1 MLAAQPQRQPEI
13 EEVGRRNLPWQGKVK
28 CQACPRALPVSLLG
42 GSNSCGD
49 LGEDKPPLANLA
61 PSPPRHCSPSAF
73 PRAVGRV
80 LCVGLPGGGAG
91 GRKAPGRNCTESFEP
106 PPELSQAPA
115 CSTEQAGSPRLSLPS
130 PLFAMHSRSLCPG
143 STEALPSPDFSLL
156 PSHPS
161 AWFLAQPAPVSPLPL
176 PILAGPPPGRCA
188 LPTSRARGDATSSS
202 ASTHSPQALAFAPVA
217 TALAPTLLPAPSPAS
232 LAAPLA
238 PKEEKQRQ
246 CHNFCRHR
254 LPLALPGGGTRARCP
269 FSRPSHPQIAPKK
282 QTSVLLSPPSSF
294 TSPANPK
301 CWSPCHGNVSTALQD
316 GVNQQ
321 NKPPPPPW
329 ARYAAGSPTQCREL
343 GWSPGQHRALGGG
356 DTTQILAHLLPNN
369 PKQARRAQSKQGKKL
384 GDLGAAKRARG
395 KRV

>member
-91 GRKAPGRNCTESFEP
+91 GRQAPGRNCTESFEP

-143 STEALPSPDFSLL
+143 STEALPSPDFSSL

-176 PILAGPPPGRCA
+176 PILAGPPLGAALCPPPVPGA
-188 LPTSRARGDATSSS
+188 MPPPA
-202 ASTHSPQALAFAPVA
+202 
-217 TALAPTLLPAPSPAS
+217 LPAPTAPRPWRLPRWPQLWLPPCFQLPAQPAWPLLQPQKRRNRGNATTSADTGCPSPCPGVAHAPAAPSPDPATPRLPPKSKPAS
-232 LAAPLA
+232 
-238 PKEEKQRQ
+238 
-246 CHNFCRHR
+246 CFH
-254 LPLALPGGGTRARCP
+254 LPAH
-269 FSRPSHPQIAPKK
+269 SQ
-282 QTSVLLSPPSSF
+282 
-294 TSPANPK
+294 
-301 CWSPCHGNVSTALQD
+301 ALQT
-316 GVNQQ
+316 QS
-321 NKPPPPPW
+321 
-329 ARYAAGSPTQCREL
+329 AGRPAMGTFPQPSRM
-343 GWSPGQHRALGGG
+343 A
-356 DTTQILAHLLPNN
+356 
-369 PKQARRAQSKQGKKL
+369 
-384 GDLGAAKRARG
+384 
-395 KRV
+395 